1 MKIQIDETPVLK
13 ASVESI
19 DIAKVNAYLAKLG
32 QTPLNEEN
40 GKTLLHE
47 LVNLS
52 ITLEN
57 MLFRQF
63 TRNQMIASFLTGYG
77 YLDFC
82 IYDMRMRT

>member
-40 GKTLLHE
+40 EKALLYE

-52 ITLEN
+52 IL
-57 MLFRQF
+57 
-63 TRNQMIASFLTGYG
+63 
-77 YLDFC
+77 LDIDK
-82 IYDMRMRT
+82 IYYPSLGGLQK